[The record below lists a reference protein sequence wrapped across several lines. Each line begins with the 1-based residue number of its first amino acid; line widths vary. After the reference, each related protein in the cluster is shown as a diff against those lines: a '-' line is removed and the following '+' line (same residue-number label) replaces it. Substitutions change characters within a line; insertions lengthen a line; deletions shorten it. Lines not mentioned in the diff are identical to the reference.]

1 MFAKHPVTSTCI
13 DNSSPCALGQDS
25 SVLTQTSK
33 AGAAQAGS
41 VGAEVCACHLDHLT
55 FRSPQPLC
63 SPWALAVLVS
73 QIHFPAQKLLVT
85 LGLGTV

>member
-13 DNSSPCALGQDS
+13 DNSSGCALQSS
-25 SVLTQTSK
+25 SVLTQTSRASAAR
-33 AGAAQAGS
+33 AGCVGWELGWVLGS
-41 VGAEVCACHLDHLT
+41 
-55 FRSPQPLC
+55 S
-63 SPWALAVLVS
+63 ALHVTSAPVLSTVLGS

>member
-1 MFAKHPVTSTCI
+1 M
-13 DNSSPCALGQDS
+13 
-25 SVLTQTSK
+25 LTQTPK
-33 AGAAQAGS
+33 ARQGP
-41 VGAEVCACHLDHLT
+41 GAEVGPCQLDHLALGL
-55 FRSPQPLC
+55 PQPLC

>member
-33 AGAAQAGS
+33 AGS
-41 VGAEVCACHLDHLT
+41 VGAEVGARQLDHLS
-55 FRSPQPLC
+55 FGSPQPLC

-85 LGLGTV
+85 LGLGSV